1 VGRPQPTAYNTALR
15 ALARREHCTAE
26 MRAKLAGKGFD
37 SDEIDDAVHR
47 LVQQGYLSEQRFAEA
62 FLRARL
68 RRGEA
73 PWLAA
78 QKARMRG
85 VDAGALEHAAEEA
98 REAFDADAACTAML
112 AHRDPGRQ
120 RFVDPKR
127 WQREARFLR
136 QKGFDSATILRALQ
150 RGNVEDER

>member
-1 VGRPQPTAYNTALR
+1 MGRSQPTAYSTALR
-15 ALARREHCTAE
+15 ALARREHCAAE
-26 MRAKLAGKGFD
+26 MREKLAEKGFD

-47 LVQQGYLSEQRFAEA
+47 LVQHGYLSEQRFAEG

-85 VDAGALEHAAEEA
+85 VDAAALERAAEEA
-98 REAFDADAACTAML
+98 LEAFDAAAACTAML
-112 AHRDPGRQ
+112 ARRAPRRHRFP
-120 RFVDPKR
+120 VPNTC
-127 WQREARFLR
+127 QREARFLR

-150 RGNVEDER
+150 RGNVED